1 MKTRMGSKDLI
12 PLLKETF
19 KSWSEDRVP
28 RLAAALSYY
37 TLFALAP
44 LLLILI
50 AIAGLF
56 LGKQAASGQITEQ
69 IRHTIGPQVAQA
81 ITQIVENAH
90 RPRSGIIATIVG
102 VVTLL
107 LGASGVFGQLQEALN
122 TIWEVEPKPGR
133 GLWGLIKDRFLSF
146 TMVIGVGFLLM
157 VSLVSVQPCR
167 R

>member
-56 LGKQAASGQITEQ
+56 FGKQAASGQLAEQ
-69 IRHTIGPQVAQA
+69 FRHTLGPQVAQA
-81 ITQIVENAH
+81 ITQIIENAH
-90 RPRSGIIATIVG
+90 RQRAGIIATIID

-107 LGASGVFGQLQEALN
+107 PCASGGFRQLVDA
-122 TIWEVEPKPGR
+122 
-133 GLWGLIKDRFLSF
+133 
-146 TMVIGVGFLLM
+146 
-157 VSLVSVQPCR
+157 
-167 R
+167 